1 MALLFCSSGF
11 CSPGFCSPGF
21 CGPGLDAM
29 RVAEASV

>member
-1 MALLFCSSGF
+1 MALLF

>member
-1 MALLFCSSGF
+1 MALLFCSA
-11 CSPGFCSPGF
+11 GFCSPGF

>member
-11 CSPGFCSPGF
+11 CSPGFC
-21 CGPGLDAM
+21 GPGLDAT